1 MHVCL
6 SQGVKVSPT
15 MNSHVER
22 KNVNI
27 TSPRG
32 HPHPT
37 SPRPQPNRD
46 ITSDTPDKGHPT
58 RSLTSPPPDGP
69 VIRKKVIRKKERRYP
84 SKKETL
90 LATMPWM
97 GPFLRK
103 QNIGKKIRKLE

>member
-6 SQGVKVSPT
+6 SQEVKVSPT

-37 SPRPQPNRD
+37 SPRPQPNHD

-58 RSLTSPPPDGP
+58 RSLTSPPSGWSGHQ
-69 VIRKKVIRKKERRYP
+69 KEGHQ
-84 SKKETL
+84 KE
-90 LATMPWM
+90 
-97 GPFLRK
+97 
-103 QNIGKKIRKLE
+103 GKKISQQRGDPVGHDALDGTLLKKTEYREKDKEA